1 MSRVCQ
7 VTGKAPAFG
16 NSVSHSHRRT
26 RRRFDPNIQRR
37 RYWLPSERRYIRLTV
52 STTGIRVIDTRGI
65 ERVVADIRARG
76 GRV

>member
-16 NSVSHSHRRT
+16 NAVSHSHRRT
-26 RRRFDPNIQRR
+26 RRRFDPNIQSK
-37 RYWLPSERRYIRLTV
+37 RYWLPDERRFVTLRV
-52 STTGIRVIDTRGI
+52 SAKGMKVIDARGI

>member
-16 NSVSHSHRRT
+16 NAVSHSHRRT
-26 RRRFDPNIQRR
+26 RRRFDPNIQSK
-37 RYWLPSERRYIRLTV
+37 RYWLPGERRFVTLRV
-52 STTGIRVIDTRGI
+52 STKGMKVIDVRGI

>member
-16 NSVSHSHRRT
+16 NAVSHSHRRT
-26 RRRFDPNIQRR
+26 RRRFDPNIQSK
-37 RYWLPSERRYIRLTV
+37 RYWLPGERRFVTLRV
-52 STTGIRVIDTRGI
+52 STKGMKVIDARGI

>member
-52 STTGIRVIDTRGI
+52 STTGIRVIDARGI